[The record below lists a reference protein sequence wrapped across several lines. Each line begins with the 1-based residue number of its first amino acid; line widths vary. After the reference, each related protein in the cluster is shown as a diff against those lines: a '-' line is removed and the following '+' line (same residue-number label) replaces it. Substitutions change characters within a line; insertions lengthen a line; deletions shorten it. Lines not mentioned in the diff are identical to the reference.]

1 MNEKEKAA
9 LFAALRPDD
18 ALVQSVKAQARAAG
32 QTRRP
37 LWRLTAAAAAL
48 LVIALAAVGVWQLRK
63 PPVDP
68 PDTTAQPVTVPV
80 NPDGSMDYSS
90 LASDGAMAPSIVKS
104 GALSDI
110 TAFREEMVRRCD
122 LCFEGTA
129 IDVQYKHYDY
139 RYYYGVKFG
148 EETFIHEQPVTQ
160 LTTFRIEKVWHGD
173 TTLVGTTITL
183 EDESGGEDGTF
194 GYRRDVGYVVLVQD
208 LGNRNMWQPDDE
220 EQYLAAGDVKRSSP
234 YTTYYPWQPQV
245 EIAKTGDYIV
255 PLWWESMTADSKV
268 KVRLSTETPYAGWS
282 RYNYEMYA
290 DMLRLVKADVFRE
303 RMQTL
308 LDESA
313 AQPVTVPYN
322 PDGSVN
328 YSDLTS
334 DGGAVPAMPQSGA
347 LLSVASFFESDVKG
361 CTLCFEG
368 TVTDVQ
374 FKQYDYRYYYGV
386 KFGKETYIHEQPV
399 TQLTTFRIEKVWH
412 GDPSLVGTTV
422 TLEDETIQDMG
433 SVFGYRK
440 GVCYVVLMQDV
451 PDGKLTI
458 WHPVGEER
466 LVEGDITR
474 SSPHATFYPWQPQV
488 ERAVTGDYIVPTTWK
503 TVTEGCSVKVILE
516 PDALQDSH
524 TAHMLDWF
532 GDQLRLVKAD
542 VFRARM
548 AALTAE

>member
-1 MNEKEKAA
+1 MNEEQREA
-9 LFAALRPDD
+9 LFKALRPDD
-18 ALVQSVKAQARAAG
+18 ETVRALKEKAKATQSVPRRRLLPAAI
-32 QTRRP
+32 
-37 LWRLTAAAAAL
+37 AAAL
-48 LVIALAAVGVWQLRK
+48 VLLAALGVWLALRNHQT
-63 PPVDP
+63 PPKIEPSDP
-68 PDTTAQPVTVPV
+68 IVTTTQPP
-80 NPDGSMDYSS
+80 
-90 LASDGAMAPSIVKS
+90 
-104 GALSDI
+104 
-110 TAFREEMVRRCD
+110 
-122 LCFEGTA
+122 
-129 IDVQYKHYDY
+129 
-139 RYYYGVKFG
+139 
-148 EETFIHEQPVTQ
+148 ETI
-160 LTTFRIEKVWHGD
+160 
-173 TTLVGTTITL
+173 
-183 EDESGGEDGTF
+183 
-194 GYRRDVGYVVLVQD
+194 
-208 LGNRNMWQPDDE
+208 
-220 EQYLAAGDVKRSSP
+220 
-234 YTTYYPWQPQV
+234 
-245 EIAKTGDYIV
+245 
-255 PLWWESMTADSKV
+255 
-268 KVRLSTETPYAGWS
+268 
-282 RYNYEMYA
+282 
-290 DMLRLVKADVFRE
+290 
-303 RMQTL
+303 
-308 LDESA
+308 
-313 AQPVTVPYN
+313 PYN

-440 GVCYVVLMQDV
+440 GVAYVVLMQDV
-451 PDGKLTI
+451 TGYGVDI

-548 AALTAE
+548 AALIAE

>member
-18 ALVQSVKAQARAAG
+18 ALVQSVKAQDRAAG
-32 QTRRP
+32 QTHRP
-37 LWRLTAAAAAL
+37 LWHLTAAAAVL

-63 PPVDP
+63 PSVDP
-68 PDTTAQPVTVPV
+68 PDTT
-80 NPDGSMDYSS
+80 
-90 LASDGAMAPSIVKS
+90 
-104 GALSDI
+104 
-110 TAFREEMVRRCD
+110 
-122 LCFEGTA
+122 
-129 IDVQYKHYDY
+129 
-139 RYYYGVKFG
+139 
-148 EETFIHEQPVTQ
+148 
-160 LTTFRIEKVWHGD
+160 
-173 TTLVGTTITL
+173 
-183 EDESGGEDGTF
+183 
-194 GYRRDVGYVVLVQD
+194 
-208 LGNRNMWQPDDE
+208 
-220 EQYLAAGDVKRSSP
+220 
-234 YTTYYPWQPQV
+234 
-245 EIAKTGDYIV
+245 
-255 PLWWESMTADSKV
+255 
-268 KVRLSTETPYAGWS
+268 
-282 RYNYEMYA
+282 
-290 DMLRLVKADVFRE
+290 
-303 RMQTL
+303 
-308 LDESA
+308 

-440 GVCYVVLMQDV
+440 GVAYVVLMQDV
-451 PDGKLTI
+451 TGYGVDI

-466 LVEGDITR
+466 LVEGDVTR
-474 SSPHATFYPWQPQV
+474 SSPYMTYYPWQPQV

-548 AALTAE
+548 AALIAE

>member
-32 QTRRP
+32 QTSRP

-68 PDTTAQPVTVPV
+68 PDTTAPLVTVPV

-183 EDESGGEDGTF
+183 EDE
-194 GYRRDVGYVVLVQD
+194 
-208 LGNRNMWQPDDE
+208 
-220 EQYLAAGDVKRSSP
+220 
-234 YTTYYPWQPQV
+234 
-245 EIAKTGDYIV
+245 
-255 PLWWESMTADSKV
+255 
-268 KVRLSTETPYAGWS
+268 
-282 RYNYEMYA
+282 
-290 DMLRLVKADVFRE
+290 
-303 RMQTL
+303 
-308 LDESA
+308 
-313 AQPVTVPYN
+313 
-322 PDGSVN
+322 
-328 YSDLTS
+328 
-334 DGGAVPAMPQSGA
+334 
-347 LLSVASFFESDVKG
+347 
-361 CTLCFEG
+361 
-368 TVTDVQ
+368 
-374 FKQYDYRYYYGV
+374 
-386 KFGKETYIHEQPV
+386 
-399 TQLTTFRIEKVWH
+399 
-412 GDPSLVGTTV
+412 
-422 TLEDETIQDMG
+422 TIQDMG

-440 GVCYVVLMQDV
+440 GVAYVVLMQDV
-451 PDGKLTI
+451 TGYGVDI

-466 LVEGDITR
+466 LVEGDVTR
-474 SSPHATFYPWQPQV
+474 SSPYMTYYPWQPQV

-548 AALTAE
+548 AALVAE